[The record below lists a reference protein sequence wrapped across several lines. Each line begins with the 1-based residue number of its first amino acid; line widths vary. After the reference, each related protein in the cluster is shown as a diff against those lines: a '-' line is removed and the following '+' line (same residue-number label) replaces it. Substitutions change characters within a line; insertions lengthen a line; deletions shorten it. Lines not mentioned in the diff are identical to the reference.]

1 MAFVTAD
8 LDESLAGGH
17 TLMVLWARPYFSLAV
32 ALQGHGC
39 CSPQLTG
46 EHTEES

>member
-1 MAFVTAD
+1 MALMTAD
-8 LDESLAGGH
+8 LDEFLAGGH
-17 TLMVLWARPYFSLAV
+17 TLRVLWARPCFSLVV

-39 CSPQLTG
+39 CSPRLAG